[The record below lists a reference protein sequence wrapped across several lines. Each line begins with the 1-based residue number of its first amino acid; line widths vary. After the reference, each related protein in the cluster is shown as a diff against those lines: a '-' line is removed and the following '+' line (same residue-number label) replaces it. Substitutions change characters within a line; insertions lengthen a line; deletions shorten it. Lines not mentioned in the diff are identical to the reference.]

1 MTKEVK
7 LTAEQVQQRQLEILA
22 AVDQFCRAN
31 ELHYFINYGTLIGAV
46 RHQGFIPWD
55 DDIDISMPRA
65 DYERFLQLFGKKQQR
80 YRVLSLAHDTVY
92 FNNFAKIIDP
102 TTRIVDHRNDKT
114 YDSGIFIDVF
124 PYDCFDDMKL
134 VDQTY
139 NLESFKLL
147 SFSKWHN
154 IVYRDRWWKDVART
168 AFWCLLRPVKPRF
181 FAEKIERLIQQK
193 SSATGRYQGLLASKF
208 KEKEIFVAGTF
219 DQLVEM
225 PFEHLM
231 VQAPAN
237 YDAILTQMYGDYRQL
252 PPKDKQVNPHE
263 LDVYQKME
271 E

>member
-1 MTKEVK
+1 MGQEVK
-7 LTAEQVQQRQLEILA
+7 LTAEQVKQRQLEILSA
-22 AVDQFCRAN
+22 IDQFCR
-31 ELHYFINYGTLIGAV
+31 EHQLHYFISYGTLIGAV

-65 DYERFLQLFGKKQQR
+65 DYERFLQLFGKKQHR
-80 YRVLSLAHDTVY
+80 YRILSLNHDAVY

-114 YDSGIFIDVF
+114 YDSGIFIDIF
-124 PYDCFDDMKL
+124 PYDQFDELKL

-154 IVYRDRWWKDVART
+154 IVYRDHWWKDVART

-181 FAEKIERLIQQK
+181 FAERIERLIQQRT
-193 SSATGRYQGLLASKF
+193 STTGRYQGLLASKF
-208 KEKEIFVAGTF
+208 KMQEIFDTGAF
-219 DQLVEM
+219 DKVIDL
-225 PFEHLM
+225 PFENLV
-231 VQAPAN
+231 VQAPAE
-237 YDAILTQMYGDYRQL
+237 YHRILTQMYGDYMEL
-252 PPKDKQVNPHE
+252 PPIEKQVNPHE